1 MYALSLYL
9 SSHEAK
15 DGWKNLSAKIGVW
28 SLVLQEKKCNFA
40 TIILLNSNSYTSQIK
55 DDIMTVEITIVG
67 IRKYLQMAR
76 MIILSCLRDYL
87 LEVPCI

>member
-1 MYALSLYL
+1 MCLVTVTMLPLLLWGNDVYALSLYL

-55 DDIMTVEITIVG
+55 TI
-67 IRKYLQMAR
+67 L
-76 MIILSCLRDYL
+76 
-87 LEVPCI
+87 